1 MTGIPDRLARAIA
14 VVEEAALL
22 AKRFFHARDTIETR
36 TKKAQ
41 DFVSEADTTVE
52 TLIREKFAKAFPGEA
67 VVGEEMGGDAGD
79 AYWIIDP
86 IDGTSNFLRGSPL
99 WGISLGF
106 VRNGRPELGVVAL
119 PALGDILAAADG
131 TGLFLNGRPC
141 PRDIP
146 FAEVRLMSL
155 GDSLSDDIDDI
166 VALHA
171 ALRHSR
177 WIVEAF
183 HATSIGL
190 AFTARGILDGHLQ
203 KTTTMWDIAGG
214 AVLAREAGLE
224 VRIGHDPASD
234 AYWIAAGTG
243 ALIEATDAYGRQYR
257 ERLEKTDGLGLQ
269 NLRILSARQ

>member
-1 MTGIPDRLARAIA
+1 MTAIPDRLARAIA
-14 VVEEAALL
+14 VIEEAA
-22 AKRFFHARDTIETR
+22 AIAERFFHARDTIETR
-36 TKKAQ
+36 TKRAQ
-41 DFVSEADTTVE
+41 DFVSKADTTVE
-52 TLIREKFAKAFPGEA
+52 TLIRERLAEVFPGEA
-67 VVGEEMGGDAGD
+67 IVGEEMGGDAGE

-106 VRNGRPELGVVAL
+106 VRDGRPELGVVAL
-119 PALGDILAAADG
+119 PALKQLLAAADG
-131 TGLFLNGRPC
+131 TGLFLNGKPH
-141 PRDIP
+141 PRNVP

-166 VALHA
+166 AALHTG
-171 ALRHSR
+171 LRRSG
-177 WIVEAF
+177 WIVEGF

-190 AFTARGILDGHLQ
+190 AFTACGILDGHLQ

-214 AVLAREAGLE
+214 AVLVRESGLE

-243 ALIEATDAYGRQYR
+243 ALIEATGR
-257 ERLEKTDGLGLQ
+257 LWPA
-269 NLRILSARQ
+269 IASAS